1 MGLNRKQA
9 QMDQKAYY
17 ERRLKERLT
26 FLSEKGIESPRI
38 NKDTILKKLRA
49 NIAAI
54 NTRLKTIAG
63 YEAKTEELAK
73 KKADKAALPR
83 KDSEDGKD
91 KKAKEPPVEAKAK
104 KKKKAEATA

>member
-1 MGLNRKQA
+1 MER
-9 QMDQKAYY
+9 KAYY
-17 ERRLKERLT
+17 ERRLTERLS
-26 FLSEKGIESPRI
+26 FLSKKGIESPRI

-54 NTRLKTIAG
+54 NARLKTMAG

-73 KKADKAALPR
+73 KKADKAAVPQ
-83 KDSEDGKD
+83 KDSEDGKA

-104 KKKKAEATA
+104 KKKKVEATS